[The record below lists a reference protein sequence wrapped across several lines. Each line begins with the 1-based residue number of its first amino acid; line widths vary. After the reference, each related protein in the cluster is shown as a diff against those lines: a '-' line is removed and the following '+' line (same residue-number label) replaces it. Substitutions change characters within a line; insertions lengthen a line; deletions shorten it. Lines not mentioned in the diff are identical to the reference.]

1 MGEPLPSLEE
11 TGFSIHRLYSILTS
25 IYSQTSWNNSCS
37 YLLYY
42 LITQW
47 PSTLHLAPVFTAPLK
62 LLQIKCNK
70 NLLPACIVQK
80 TSGLIS
86 LYSLRYL
93 IIIASSFLDILS
105 PLPFRD
111 TSLSSYLC
119 LLSWQLFSN
128 TGGAGFYSG
137 ISFPTSCVPH
147 EWSSFLGL
155 F

>member
-1 MGEPLPSLEE
+1 MCSWPISSSTWYLSISSWTFIFTVFLSNNFPLNYKMGEPLPSLEE
-11 TGFSIHRLYSILTS
+11 TGFSIHRLYSLLTS

-37 YLLYY
+37 YLLYC

-62 LLQIKCNK
+62 LLQIKYNK
-70 NLLPACIVQK
+70 NLLPACIVQQ

-93 IIIASSFLDILS
+93 IIIASSFLDIVS

-111 TSLSSYLC
+111 TSLSSYL
-119 LLSWQLFSN
+119 
-128 TGGAGFYSG
+128 
-137 ISFPTSCVPH
+137 PP
-147 EWSSFLGL
+147 
-155 F
+155 

>member
-11 TGFSIHRLYSILTS
+11 TGFSIHRLYSLLTS

-47 PSTLHLAPVFTAPLK
+47 PSTLHLASKIA
-62 LLQIKCNK
+62 QIKYNK
-70 NLLPACIVQK
+70 NLLPACIVQQ

-93 IIIASSFLDILS
+93 ITIASSFLDILS

-119 LLSWQLFSN
+119 LLSWQFFSN

-137 ISFPTSCVPH
+137 ISFPIPCVLH